1 MPTFEIT
8 AVNQRTGQSQKLLY
22 NSDNS
27 TLTDENYVSLVQR
40 IDGIRKKAPS
50 VKDAVGKT
58 GVRTLKVQ
66 LGLSCNFSCEYCSQR
81 FVPHSDETHREE
93 AEKFVAGMDA
103 WLKQPPENIEFWGGE
118 PFVYWKTLKPLAES
132 LRKKFPDAIFS
143 VITNGSILDEEKVD
157 WLDRLGFSVSISH
170 DGPGQHVRGPDPLDD
185 PETRAAIMLLYR
197 RLAPQKRFSFNS
209 MLNRSNTSRAEIQR
223 FFEELVAPYQ
233 DYLVIGEGAMI
244 DAYDEGGAAQSLTPD
259 EAIKYRNLAFTEIR
273 TGQVTRFKHAVSN
286 RVMSFV
292 NSFRAER
299 PISAVE
305 QKCGMDQSDN
315 LAVDLRGNV
324 LTCQNVSAVSRNP
337 AGISHKLGHVSDLAS
352 VRVKTS
358 THWSDREECPKC
370 PMLHICQGS
379 CLFLT
384 GPLWE
389 KSCDNAYA
397 DAVPIFAAGIEFLT
411 GFVPIK
417 IEGPH
422 RSDRHDIWGMIEAAK
437 NNVKELSASRN
448 GAE

>member
-1 MPTFEIT
+1 MPTFEII
-8 AVNQRTGQSQKLLY
+8 ALDQRTGQTQKLLY
-22 NSDNS
+22 SSENS
-27 TLTDENYVSLVQR
+27 TLTDENYVSLVKR
-40 IDGIRKKAPS
+40 IDSVQGQKPTSKA
-50 VKDAVGKT
+50 AAGKT

-81 FVPHSDETHREE
+81 FVPHSEETHREE

-103 WLKQPPENIEFWGGE
+103 WLKQPPEKIEFWGGE

-132 LRKKFPDAIFS
+132 LRAKFPSVSFS

-185 PETRAAIMLLYR
+185 PDTRAAIMSLYR

-223 FFEELVAPYQ
+223 FFEQLVAPYQ
-233 DYLVIGEGAMI
+233 DHLVIGEGAMI
-244 DAYDEGGAAQSLTPD
+244 DAYDEGGAAQSLAPD
-259 EAIKYRNLAFTEIR
+259 EAIAYRKQAFGEIR
-273 TGQVTRFKHAVSN
+273 SGQVTRFGQAVSG

-292 NSFRAER
+292 NSLRAGR
-299 PISAVE
+299 PASAVA
-305 QKCGMDQSDN
+305 QKCGMDQPDN

-352 VRVKTS
+352 VQVKTS

-397 DAVPIFAAGIEFLT
+397 DAIPIFAASIEFLT

-437 NNVKELSASRN
+437 SNVKELSASRI
-448 GAE
+448 GPG

>member
-8 AVNQRTGQSQKLLY
+8 ALNPRTGQTHKLIY
-22 NSDNS
+22 GTESS
-27 TLTDENYVSLVQR
+27 TLTDENYVSLVKR
-40 IDGIRKKAPS
+40 PEGVVRHPS
-50 VKDAVGKT
+50 HSKDATGKT
-58 GVRTLKVQ
+58 NIRRLKIQ

-81 FVPHSDETHREE
+81 FVPHSAETHREE

-103 WLKQPPENIEFWGGE
+103 WLKQPPENVEFWGGE
-118 PFVYWKTLKPLAES
+118 PFVYWKTLKPLAEA
-132 LRKKFPDAIFS
+132 LREKFPKATFS

-157 WLDRLGFSVSISH
+157 WLDRLGFLVCISH

-185 PETRAAIMLLYR
+185 PDTRAAILSLYR
-197 RLAPQKRFSFNS
+197 RLAPTGRMSFNA
-209 MLNRSNTSRAEIQR
+209 MMNRSNVSRVAIQK
-223 FFEELVAPYQ
+223 FFEDLVAPYQ
-233 DYLVIGEGAMI
+233 DHLVIGEGAFI
-244 DAYDEGGAAQSLTPD
+244 DAYDDGGAAQSLAPD
-259 EAIKYRNLAFTEIR
+259 EVFAYRNIAFGEIR
-273 TGQVTRFKHAVSN
+273 SGQVTRFGAAVNS
-286 RVMSFV
+286 RIMSFV
-292 NSFRAER
+292 NSFRTGR
-299 PISAVE
+299 PMSAVA
-305 QKCGMDQSDN
+305 QKCGMDQPDN

-352 VRVKTS
+352 VKVKTS

-379 CLFLT
+379 CLFLS

-389 KSCDNAYA
+389 QSCNNAYA

-411 GFVPIK
+411 GLVPMR

-422 RSDRHDIWGMIEAAK
+422 RADRHDLWGAQSAEAAK
-437 NNVKELSASRN
+437 EQP
-448 GAE
+448 